1 MSLIVVLIFVYMNG
15 LFVVVN
21 EFISCIHV
29 HLEHCIA
36 FNYGYHNLVKY
47 VYKL

>member
-1 MSLIVVLIFVYMNG
+1 MSLIVVLNYVYVNG

-29 HLEHCIA
+29 HLECCRCIS
-36 FNYGYHNLVKY
+36 LWVSKSS
-47 VYKL
+47 